1 MNPNI
6 GIAFLLTLLA
16 GLSTGIGGAI
26 VYFAKSTNKNVL
38 SLGLGFSAGV
48 MIYISFVEMLA
59 SGRTSL
65 ATHYGEGAGNWI
77 AAAGFFG
84 GMLLIAL
91 IDRLVPD
98 TENPHEAKELNET
111 TPADGDDRKL
121 LRLGLMT
128 ALAIGIHNF
137 PEGLATFVAA
147 ISAPARGVSV
157 AIAIA
162 IHNIPE
168 GIAVAVPI
176 YFATK
181 NRKKAM
187 TYAFLSGL
195 SEPIGAIAGYA
206 VATVLL
212 PEHAMGVVHAGVA
225 GIMVFI
231 SLDQLIPNAHAYCK
245 GHLPMYGMVSGM
257 AVMAITLLLLQ

>member
-1 MNPNI
+1 MNPNT
-6 GIAFLLTLLA
+6 GFAFLLTLLA

-26 VYFAKSTNKNVL
+26 VYFAKTTNRSVL

-59 SGRTSL
+59 SARTSL
-65 ATHYGEGAGNWI
+65 AVHYGPNTGSWI
-77 AAAGFFG
+77 AVAGFFA
-84 GMLLIAL
+84 GMMLIAL

-98 TENPHEAKELNET
+98 HENPHEAKGLGET
-111 TPADGDDRKL
+111 IVQGNDERKL
-121 LRLGLMT
+121 LRLGLLT
-128 ALAIGIHNF
+128 GLVIGIHNF

-147 ISAPARGVSV
+147 ISAPTRGISV

-181 NRKKAM
+181 SRRKAVG
-187 TYAFLSGL
+187 YAFLSGL
-195 SEPIGAIAGYA
+195 SEPIGAVAGYA
-206 VATVLL
+206 VATLFL
-212 PEHAMGVVHAGVA
+212 PEHAMGVVHAIVA

-245 GHLPMYGMVSGM
+245 GHLPMYGLVSGM
-257 AVMAITLLLLQ
+257 AIMALTLLLLQ